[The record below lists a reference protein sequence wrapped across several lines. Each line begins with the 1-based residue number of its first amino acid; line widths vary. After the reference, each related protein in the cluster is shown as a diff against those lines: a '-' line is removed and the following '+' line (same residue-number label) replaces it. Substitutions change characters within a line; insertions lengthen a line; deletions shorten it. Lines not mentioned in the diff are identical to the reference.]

1 MDPTLQLFLDYF
13 MNSMEWLQVSH
24 AKIRAD
30 PEILTASQ
38 FALEYCKEFDNEI
51 KGQGRK

>member
-1 MDPTLQLFLDYF
+1 MDPTLQLFLDYV

-24 AKIRAD
+24 DKIRAD
-30 PEILTASQ
+30 LESLMASQ
-38 FALEYCKEFDNEI
+38 FVLDYCKEFGNEI